1 MVGWECRVT
10 GSAHQ
15 PRHRAARIEP
25 RHQVPAW
32 SSLVKARAIAMLF
45 VSLSGSRLSRRSGA
59 FGLTG
64 MAV

>member
-32 SSLVKARAIAMLF
+32 SSLVKARAIAMAF
-45 VSLSGSRLSRRSGA
+45 CVAFGIPIVKEIPALSG
-59 FGLTG
+59 
-64 MAV
+64 